1 MLSKKMEKALNDQVN
16 AELFSAYLY
25 CSMAAYF
32 EAINL
37 RGCAQWM
44 RVQTQEEMGHAAKF
58 FDFIIERGSRV
69 VLQALDKPQTQW
81 KSPSAAFEAALK
93 HEQYITGRI
102 NNLVNLAIQEKDHA
116 TNSFLKWFVDEQV
129 EEEASVTEIVEKL
142 KMVKNAPG
150 GMFMIDRELGQ
161 RKSTGE

>member
-81 KSPSAAFEAALK
+81 KLPSAAFEAALK